1 MNIFVIGGGGREYAI
16 IKKLKENHNIKNIYC
31 APGNGGIEQLANCI
45 NISPIDF
52 KKQLEYIKDK
62 NIDYIIVAPDDP
74 LALGAVDFFEKEG
87 YLCFGPRQN
96 AARIESSKS
105 FAKDLMKKYN
115 IPTAKYETFISYDEG
130 INYIDNNEGPYVLKA
145 DGLALGKGVL
155 ITKDKDEAKDILK
168 SMLIE
173 NKFGDAGKKVVIEEF
188 LEGPEVSVLCF
199 SDGNIIKPMLSSMDH
214 KRIGDN
220 DTGLNTGGMGVI
232 APNPF
237 YTKQLEE
244 ETMNSIILKTID
256 ALNKEGCPFK
266 GCLYFGL
273 MLTKNGPKV
282 IEYNCRFG
290 DPETQA
296 VLELME
302 SDLLDTMIACTK
314 GNLKDIDLKFSDDY
328 CCFVVAS
335 SKGYPEAYEKGFLIN
350 IDDEIKDYT
359 IIAGASLKDN
369 KLYTNGGRVLGVLG
383 RGKTLEEAINIAYE
397 RMKKINFE
405 GIYYRKDIGQKGL
418 NKDGL

>member
-16 IKKLKENHNIKNIYC
+16 IKKLKKNPNINNIYC
-31 APGNGGIEQLANCI
+31 APGNGGIEQLATCI

-52 KKQLEYIKDK
+52 NKQLEYIKDK
-62 NIDYIIVAPDDP
+62 DIDYIIVAPDDP

-115 IPTAKYETFISYDEG
+115 IPTAKYETFTSYDEG
-130 INYIDNNEGPYVLKA
+130 INYIDNNDGPYVLKA

-168 SMLIE
+168 SMLID

-214 KRIGDN
+214 KCIGDN

-302 SDLLDTMIACTK
+302 SDLLDTMMACTK
-314 GNLKDIDLKFSDDY
+314 GTLKDIDLKFSNDY

-335 SKGYPEAYEKGFLIN
+335 SKGYPEAYQKGFLID

-383 RGKTLEEAINIAYE
+383 RGKTLKEAIDLAYT
-397 RMKKINFE
+397 RIKKINFE

-418 NKDGL
+418 NKDGI